1 VAGITLHVIT
11 TDEGTHPSCTVPF
24 TPGAPLII
32 NPKYAVPPGTVVAVV
47 DPPGGTVITTCDVTP
62 VPLNATIC
70 GLPVALSAMFNV
82 AVNVPFAP
90 GVNNTLIVQ
99 LAPAASVPVGLHIVP
114 EVGSGVPKFSA
125 FAPLIVKPAK
135 VTLAVLVFV
144 TVTLS
149 GALVVPTV
157 CDPNVKLL
165 GVTVTVAAALVP
177 VPVSVTVCGL
187 PVALS
192 VNVIVPVRVPV
203 TVGLNVIENT
213 HGSASTAMLG
223 HCASVAPAKSPLVVI
238 LVNVNGF
245 PPVFDTV
252 TICAGLVVPTAW
264 LPNVNDVGVIPIVVL
279 LLVPVPAKITDCGLP
294 VALSVNV
301 IAPERVPVAVGVNVM
316 CNVHGVPPTAML
328 GHCASVAPAKS
339 PVVTMFVNVT
349 VDSLV
354 FVTVTVC
361 AALVVPTA

>member
-114 EVGSGVPKFSA
+114 EVGSGVPKLAAFS
-125 FAPLIVKPAK
+125 PLIVNPAN

-144 TVTLS
+144 TVTLC
-149 GALVVPTV
+149 APLVVPTA
-157 CDPNVKLL
+157 CDPNAKLF
-165 GVTVTVAAALVP
+165 GVTVTVADPGVP
-177 VPVSVTVCGL
+177 VPVNVTVVVCAVVL
-187 PVALS
+187 PAL
-192 VNVIVPVRVPV
+192 VYVIVTVPV
-203 TVGLNVIENT
+203 
-213 HGSASTAMLG
+213 S
-223 HCASVAPAKSPLVVI
+223 
-238 LVNVNGF
+238 
-245 PPVFDTV
+245 
-252 TICAGLVVPTAW
+252 
-264 LPNVNDVGVIPIVVL
+264 
-279 LLVPVPAKITDCGLP
+279 
-294 VALSVNV
+294 
-301 IAPERVPVAVGVNVM
+301 VPVAVGAKLTFTVQLEP
-316 CNVHGVPPTAML
+316 VPVPV
-328 GHCASVAPAKS
+328 ASVAGQLFVSVKFVLAA
-339 PVVTMFVNVT
+339 MFVIVT
-349 VDSLV
+349 VAPPT
-354 FVTVTVC
+354 FVTVTGC
-361 AALVVPTA
+361 DALVVPCA